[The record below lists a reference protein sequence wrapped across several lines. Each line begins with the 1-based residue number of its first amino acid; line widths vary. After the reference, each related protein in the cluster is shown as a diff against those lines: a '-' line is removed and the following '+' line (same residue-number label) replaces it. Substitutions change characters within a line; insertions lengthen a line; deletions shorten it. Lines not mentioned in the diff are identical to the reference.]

1 MPTLTGSCDNSRYS
15 LTCEYSFT
23 QNVSAN
29 TSTITAKVYLNGN
42 GYTTTS
48 SYWSCV
54 INGTTVTSNK
64 SASIGG
70 KTLLGSKTWTVNHAS
85 DGTCKTTIS
94 FSYKNGLSSAGTYT
108 TRSGSGSSSITLTTI
123 PRASSFTLNRTS
135 ATIGSDQITATI
147 SRASS
152 SFTHTVIYKFGSIT
166 ADQVTK
172 TTATSVSFTP
182 AIGDCKQI
190 PNATSGTGTIIV
202 DTYNGSTKIGTASKS
217 ITLNVPSSVV
227 PTIGSVTATGNNLL
241 GGIYVAG
248 KSTVTAKINSAA
260 GAYGSTIKSYSLS
273 GAGISSS
280 SSSATSGVL
289 GAGSYTI
296 TGKVTDSRGR
306 TASKSTSITVHSYY
320 APSLSIDLYRCN
332 SDGTK
337 NDSGTY
343 ARVYINQSTH
353 NIGNANVNAKQYKI
367 DWKKAS
373 STSWTTL
380 LDWTNIGG
388 YEDKWT
394 HDLGSGWDNTVTY
407 DVRVSIRDSY
417 NTVSASSS
425 IGTISCVMNIE
436 KAGIGIGKPHERGA
450 LDVKG
455 AIYGSTFTGQGNG
468 KNVVV
473 GTGGTDVYL
482 HNSASNKYLQLKD
495 DGTLRYS
502 DNNILRDNYAYL
514 AYGTALRGTVSDGS
528 TNRRIAQVASHGGV
542 DLGDTGCNAA
552 ICSGGQ
558 PTWWN
563 GSTSRHLVYSEN
575 DSSGYP
581 AILSNNGNHWIRT
594 PSSGI
599 RPYQSANSSWG
610 SANSSLG
617 TSAWRFANGYIKEM
631 YCNGLKNDLGDLW
644 LSSKPKDSNATIY
657 IQTKWL
663 CPSDTVY
670 TYLGSSGHRWH
681 SVWAS
686 NGTIQTSDERFKVKQ
701 GFTDIEECYE
711 MIKDTDIYNYI
722 MLSQNKEDLSKN
734 RLGKLAL
741 SSSQEQVNVHM
752 GIMAQDIQKYKC
764 SKQILVEDKYERADG
779 STDTMLN
786 VNPYGLTTAIMGALK
801 VEIQKREL
809 LEEKITKLESL
820 VEQLM
825 TQSVK

>member
-1 MPTLTGSCDNSRYS
+1 MPTINGSCDNSRYI

-108 TRSGSGSSSITLTTI
+108 TRSGSGSSSVTLTTI

-147 SRASS
+147 SRSSS

-182 AIGDCKQI
+182 AIGDCNQI
-190 PNATSGTGTIIV
+190 PNATSGTGTVIV

-241 GGIYVAG
+241 SGIYVAG

-260 GAYGSTIKSYSLS
+260 GAYGSTIKSYSIS

-373 STSWTTL
+373 STSWTTF

-394 HDLGSGWDNTVTY
+394 HDLKSGWDNTVTY

-436 KAGIGIGKPHERGA
+436 RAGIGIGKPHERGA
-450 LDVKG
+450 LDIAGNVYASDSVLTDNCIQVGKNKR
-455 AIYGSTFTGQGNG
+455 IYGLTS
-468 KNVVV
+468 
-473 GTGGTDVYL
+473 
-482 HNSASNKYLQLKD
+482 
-495 DGTLRYS
+495 DGTQL
-502 DNNILRDNYAYL
+502 L
-514 AYGTALRGTVSDGS
+514 
-528 TNRRIAQVASHGGV
+528 IAGVASHNGIDVGSSSANTAV
-542 DLGDTGCNAA
+542 
-552 ICSGGQ
+552 CSSSQ

-575 DSSGYP
+575 DSGGYP
-581 AILSNNGNHWIRT
+581 AIMSNNGNSWIRT
-594 PSSGI
+594 PSKGMIPHTSGTGSGRSDI
-599 RPYQSANSSWG
+599 GSDSWRFSTGYFNNVEATSIVYAGRNGSDFGGGFVARRYLNNKQQSAKCMIINTGGGCASILHRDETNSWEVQFLVQAW
-610 SANSSLG
+610 SAGTGCVRPNNNGGIENG
-617 TSAWRFANGYIKEM
+617 TSAY
-631 YCNGLKNDLGDLW
+631 
-644 LSSKPKDSNATIY
+644 
-657 IQTKWL
+657 KWKV
-663 CPSDTVY
+663 VY
-670 TYLGSSGHRWH
+670 
-681 SVWAS
+681 AS
-686 NGTIQTSDERFKVKQ
+686 NGTIQTSDERFKVKR
-701 GFTDIEECYE
+701 GYV
-711 MIKDTDIYNYI
+711 DTDDCFKMVKETSLYNYI
-722 MLSQNKEDLSKN
+722 LLDQNKDELSKS
-734 RLGKLAL
+734 RLGKLAM
-741 SSSQEQVNVHM
+741 SNNEDEAKVHM
-752 GIMAQDIQKYKC
+752 GIMAQDIQKYDC
-764 SKQILVEDKYERADG
+764 GKQILVENEYEKSDG
-779 STDTMLN
+779 TKDTMLHI
-786 VNPYGLTTAIMGALK
+786 NPLDMTMSLMGALQK
-801 VEIQKREL
+801 EIEYRE
-809 LEEKITKLESL
+809 KLEKR
-820 VEQLM
+820 VEQLEELI
-825 TQSVK
+825 QQLVSK

>member
-48 SYWSCV
+48 SHWSCV

-64 SASIGG
+64 SASIGS

-108 TRSGSGSSSITLTTI
+108 TKTGSGSASITLTTI
-123 PRASSFTLNRTS
+123 PRGSTISLNRTS
-135 ATIGSDQITATI
+135 ATIGSDAITVSL

-152 SFTHTVIYKFGSIT
+152 SYTHKVQLYFGSYGALLAEGIG
-166 ADQVTK
+166 
-172 TTATSVSFTP
+172 TSYTFTP
-182 AIGDCKQI
+182 NISLCSQI
-190 PNATSGTGTIIV
+190 PNATSGTATIKV
-202 DTYNGSTKIGTASKS
+202 QTMNGSTWIAETNKT

-241 GGIYVAG
+241 SGIYVAG

-260 GAYGSTIKSYSLS
+260 GAYGSTIKSYSIS

-306 TASKSTSITVHSYY
+306 TASKSISITVHSYY

-380 LDWTNIGG
+380 LDWTNISG

-417 NTVSASSS
+417 NTVSTSSS

-455 AIYGSTFTGQGNG
+455 AIYGTTFTGQGNG

-482 HNSASNKYLQLKD
+482 HNS
-495 DGTLRYS
+495 
-502 DNNILRDNYAYL
+502 
-514 AYGTALRGTVSDGS
+514 
-528 TNRRIAQVASHGGV
+528 
-542 DLGDTGCNAA
+542 
-552 ICSGGQ
+552 
-558 PTWWN
+558 
-563 GSTSRHLVYSEN
+563 
-575 DSSGYP
+575 SSG
-581 AILSNNGNHWIRT
+581 N
-594 PSSGI
+594 
-599 RPYQSANSSWG
+599 
-610 SANSSLG
+610 
-617 TSAWRFANGYIKEM
+617 
-631 YCNGLKNDLGDLW
+631 
-644 LSSKPKDSNATIY
+644 
-657 IQTKWL
+657 
-663 CPSDTVY
+663 
-670 TYLGSSGHRWH
+670 
-681 SVWAS
+681 
-686 NGTIQTSDERFKVKQ
+686 
-701 GFTDIEECYE
+701 
-711 MIKDTDIYNYI
+711 IYNLR
-722 MLSQNKEDLSKN
+722 M
-734 RLGKLAL
+734 
-741 SSSQEQVNVHM
+741 M
-752 GIMAQDIQKYKC
+752 GHCDI
-764 SKQILVEDKYERADG
+764 
-779 STDTMLN
+779 
-786 VNPYGLTTAIMGALK
+786 AIT
-801 VEIQKREL
+801 IF
-809 LEEKITKLESL
+809 
-820 VEQLM
+820 
-825 TQSVK
+825 

>member
-48 SYWSCV
+48 SHWSCV

-108 TRSGSGSSSITLTTI
+108 TKTGSGSASITLTTI
-123 PRASSFTLNRTS
+123 PRGSTISLNRTS
-135 ATIGSDQITATI
+135 ATIGSDAITVSL

-152 SFTHTVIYKFGSIT
+152 SYTHKVQLYFGSYGALLAEGIG
-166 ADQVTK
+166 
-172 TTATSVSFTP
+172 TSYTFTP
-182 AIGDCKQI
+182 NISLCSQI
-190 PNATSGTGTIIV
+190 PNATSGTATIKV
-202 DTYNGSTKIGTASKS
+202 QTMNGSTWIAETSKT

-241 GGIYVAG
+241 SGIYVAG

-260 GAYGSTIKSYSLS
+260 GAYGSTIKSYSIS

-306 TASKSTSITVHSYY
+306 TASKSISITVHSYY

-380 LDWTNIGG
+380 LDWTNISG

-417 NTVSASSS
+417 NTVSTSSS

-436 KAGIGIGKPHERGA
+436 RAGIGIGKPHERGA
-450 LDVKG
+450 LDI
-455 AIYGSTFTGQGNG
+455 AGSVYASDSVLTDNNLQVG
-468 KNVVV
+468 KNKK
-473 GTGGTDVYL
+473 VYGL
-482 HNSASNKYLQLKD
+482 AS
-495 DGTLRYS
+495 DGTQ
-502 DNNILRDNYAYL
+502 IHMV
-514 AYGTALRGTVSDGS
+514 G
-528 TNRRIAQVASHGGV
+528 IASHNGV
-542 DLGDTGCNAA
+542 DLGSSSASTAV
-552 ICSGGQ
+552 CSSSQ

-581 AILSNNGNHWIRT
+581 AIISNGGNHWIRT
-594 PSSGI
+594 PSSGLI
-599 RPYQSANSSWG
+599 PHTSGTGSGRSDIGSDGWRFSTGYFNNVEASSIMYTGRNGSDFGGGFVARRYLNNKQQSAKCMIINTGGGCASILHRDETNGWEVQFLVQAW
-610 SANSSLG
+610 SAGTGCVRPNNNGGIENG
-617 TSAWRFANGYIKEM
+617 TSAY
-631 YCNGLKNDLGDLW
+631 
-644 LSSKPKDSNATIY
+644 
-657 IQTKWL
+657 KWK
-663 CPSDTVY
+663 VV
-670 TYLGSSGHRWH
+670 H
-681 SVWAS
+681 AS

-786 VNPYGLTTAIMGALK
+786 VNPYGLTTAVMGALK

-809 LEEKITKLESL
+809 LEEKIAKLESL